1 MSSSDLL
8 MDAFERIRDA
18 VHPAV
23 NGLSSEELAF
33 RLEAETNSIAWLVW
47 HLTRIQDD
55 HVAELAGREQV
66 WIENGWVTR
75 FGLPLDTADTGYG
88 HGPDESAKV
97 VAGSGGGENH
107 GEQPDDRPGGRQI
120 GPEIIRGARG
130 FQVVRGWFARWHA
143 GFWRGGERWSLI
155 CSSEWRRLDDRQRWN
170 CPGFALGGD
179 HRPDEA

>member
-33 RLEAETNSIAWLVW
+33 RLDAETNSIAWLVW

-55 HVAELAGREQV
+55 HVAELAGSAQI
-66 WIENGWVTR
+66 WTENGWVDR
-75 FGLPLDTADTGYG
+75 FGLPLDTTDTGYG

-97 VAGSGGGENH
+97 VADSPLLLGYFEDVHEKSLAFVASLDET
-107 GEQPDDRPGGRQI
+107 DL
-120 GPEIIRGARG
+120 AR
-130 FQVVRGWFARWHA
+130 VVDPR
-143 GFWRGGERWSLI
+143 
-155 CSSEWRRLDDRQRWN
+155 
-170 CPGFALGGD
+170 
-179 HRPDEA
+179 